1 LIKEIEYF
9 LIYKIID
16 QNLVLKMDYYT
27 LCFFKR
33 KTHYCLSVPYTN
45 ETIEALYEEK
55 VYTLKPY
62 EEYLNDLT
70 KKYCYLFLVLL
81 IFLIYIKKMN
91 FKYRVVLYV
100 N

>member
-1 LIKEIEYF
+1 
-9 LIYKIID
+9 
-16 QNLVLKMDYYT
+16 MDYYT

-33 KTHYCLSVPYTN
+33 KTHYCVSVPYTN
-45 ETIEALYEEK
+45 QSIEALYEEK
-55 VYTLKPY
+55 VYKLNPY
-62 EEYLNDLT
+62 EDYLNELT
-70 KKYCYLFLVLL
+70 KKYFYLFLVLL

>member
-1 LIKEIEYF
+1 
-9 LIYKIID
+9 
-16 QNLVLKMDYYT
+16 MDYYT

-33 KTHYCLSVPYTN
+33 KTHYCATVSYTN
-45 ETIEALYEEK
+45 QSIEALYQEK
-55 VYTLKPY
+55 VYKLNPY
-62 EEYLNDLT
+62 EEYLNELT
-70 KKYCYLFLVLL
+70 THYFCLFLVLL

>member
-1 LIKEIEYF
+1 MIKEIEYF

-45 ETIEALYEEK
+45 QSIEALYEEK
-55 VYTLKPY
+55 VYKLKTY
-62 EEYLNDLT
+62 EEYLNIQT
-70 KKYCYLFLVLL
+70 KHYFYLFLILL